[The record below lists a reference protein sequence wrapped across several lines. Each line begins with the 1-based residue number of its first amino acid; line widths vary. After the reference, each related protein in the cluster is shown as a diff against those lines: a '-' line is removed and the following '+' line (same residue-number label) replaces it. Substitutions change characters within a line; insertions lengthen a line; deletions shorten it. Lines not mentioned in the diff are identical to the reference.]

1 MPDPTNNRTM
11 GLITII
17 GNFNQICSVIGD
29 LDVDVRCFRIL
40 FVSLLI
46 DRHTR
51 AFSINSFTTERR
63 STITCPLAIFAM
75 SPPLIFFNVPVA
87 FVDMAGNGI
96 LFLKNGGELKKPT
109 STDLPSPVNPAY
121 QIVVFLLFSKP
132 V

>member
-1 MPDPTNNRTM
+1 M
-11 GLITII
+11 ITII

-29 LDVDVRCFRIL
+29 LDVDVRSFRIL
-40 FVSLLI
+40 FVNPHI

-87 FVDMAGNGI
+87 FVDMAGKGI

-109 STDLPSPVNPAY
+109 STDLPFPTNSVY
-121 QIVVFLLFSKP
+121 QIVAFFPLSKP